1 MLREVVKN
9 CTGIC
14 KECPVDMMCRVL
26 IEEESDEESEE
37 Q

>member
-14 KECPVDMMCRVL
+14 KECPVDMVCKAL
-26 IEEESDEESEE
+26 IKEERNEE
-37 Q
+37 